1 MGILFWA
8 LLRTIIFSII
18 GNTVYKWFIKTKY
31 GIWFDMKM
39 NTLLNKVTK
48 KEQKAQLDQP
58 IKVAGVKRE
67 KAVNRNDGGPSK

>member
-1 MGILFWA
+1 MSVLLWA

-48 KEQKAQLDQP
+48 KEHKAQLNQP

-67 KAVNRNDGGPSK
+67 KTIGRNDGGPSK

>member
-1 MGILFWA
+1 MVILFWM
-8 LLRTIIFSII
+8 LLRTILFSVI
-18 GNTVYKWFIKTKY
+18 GNSFYKWFAGTTW

-48 KEQKAQLDQP
+48 KEHKAQLNQP

-67 KAVNRNDGGPSK
+67 KITSRSDGGPSK

>member
-8 LLRTIIFSII
+8 LLRTVIFSII

-48 KEQKAQLDQP
+48 NERKAQLNQP
-58 IKVAGVKRE
+58 VKVAGVKRE
-67 KAVNRNDGGPSK
+67 KVVNRNDGGPSK

>member
-67 KAVNRNDGGPSK
+67 KAVTRNDGGPSK